1 MCVSRRWTKC
11 KVIQLDALRAASG
24 VKESRWR
31 WSSSKSLRAL
41 WPEGTMTAD
50 EIVAQLETGR
60 RTVFKYVNKDQFG
73 EKA

>member
-1 MCVSRRWTKC
+1 
-11 KVIQLDALRAASG
+11 
-24 VKESRWR
+24 
-31 WSSSKSLRAL
+31 
-41 WPEGTMTAD
+41 MTAD